1 MVNLMKPGSVIVD
14 LAAENGGNFETTK
27 PGQLYTNEKGIIHI
41 GYKQMPVRLA
51 GQSSALYANN
61 ITKFLLSIGDQ
72 KENFYVDLNVIF
84 DIKLTS

>member
-27 PGQLYTNEKGIIHI
+27 PGQLYTNENGIIHI
-41 GYKQMPVRLA
+41 GYKQMPVRLP
-51 GQSSALYANN
+51 GQSSMLFANN

-72 KENFYVDLNVIF
+72 KDNFYIDLNVIF
-84 DIKLTS
+84 NFNLLF